1 MFFAL
6 SILFF
11 VIFLLKPLS
20 ALSRDF
26 VSYSVVVA
34 CNYVITSTSILFKAL
49 FRSQFVNNWRK
60 SLTETF
66 LLNFLSFLNVRSCP
80 SSHFLTL
87 YVRVCCEVWT
97 ANLYWSSWRG
107 AYIYIYIYI
116 LQVIQVNHFHLYI
129 IQSTT
134 LIQLKR
140 PTITLSKWKSQEK
153 KSPELEDAS
162 TKEGH
167 NITLVAEVEKK
178 NPNLKSV
185 SSLLKD

>member
-49 FRSQFVNNWRK
+49 FHSQFVNNWRK

-66 LLNFLSFLNVRSCP
+66 LLNFLSFFNVRSCP

-97 ANLYWSSWRG
+97 ANLYWSSRRG
-107 AYIYIYIYI
+107 AYIYIYIYTASDTS
-116 LQVIQVNHFHLYI
+116 
-129 IQSTT
+129 QSFSFIYHSEYDPNTAKKANYN
-134 LIQLKR
+134 LK
-140 PTITLSKWKSQEK
+140 Q
-153 KSPELEDAS
+153 
-162 TKEGH
+162 
-167 NITLVAEVEKK
+167 VEKPRK
-178 NPNLKSV
+178 KESRAWRCLHRRGP
-185 SSLLKD
+185 

>member
-49 FRSQFVNNWRK
+49 FHSQFVNNWRK

-66 LLNFLSFLNVRSCP
+66 LLNFLSFFNVRSCP

-97 ANLYWSSWRG
+97 ANLNWSSR
-107 AYIYIYIYI
+107 
-116 LQVIQVNHFHLYI
+116 QVNHFHLYI

-162 TKEGH
+162 TEEGH

-185 SSLLKD
+185 SSLLKDSVMGRSG

>member
-49 FRSQFVNNWRK
+49 FHSQFVNNWRK

-66 LLNFLSFLNVRSCP
+66 LLNFLSFFNVRSCP

-107 AYIYIYIYI
+107 AYI
-116 LQVIQVNHFHLYI
+116 
-129 IQSTT
+129 
-134 LIQLKR
+134 
-140 PTITLSKWKSQEK
+140 
-153 KSPELEDAS
+153 
-162 TKEGH
+162 
-167 NITLVAEVEKK
+167 LVRY
-178 NPNLKSV
+178 
-185 SSLLKD
+185 SSLAYKSLLSCPNWALYWDESLLLALCMLTSFSSLSTLAWLRWYHICEITWGGYMALPPS